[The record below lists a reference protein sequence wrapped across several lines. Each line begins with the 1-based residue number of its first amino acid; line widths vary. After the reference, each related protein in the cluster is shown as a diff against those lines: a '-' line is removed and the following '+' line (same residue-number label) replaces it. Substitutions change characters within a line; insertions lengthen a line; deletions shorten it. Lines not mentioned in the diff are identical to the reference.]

1 MTNLA
6 VNGIAGFL
14 LLGIAVLIVYF
25 SYLWVYEIDLDY
37 LLPIGSIL
45 IIIGLIT
52 ILQLKMQ
59 GRF

>member
-14 LLGIAVLIVYF
+14 VLGIAVLIVYF